1 MPETEDAF
9 LKSMA
14 LLKKRLLPSNSAGTT
29 ITTID
34 YKSQVE
40 SLRQVNGSLRQQ
52 LADTDKNWQ
61 REKTMKESLE
71 KGLQDL
77 SAYRK
82 ELQQQLEELARARA
96 AAEQATKDSKAL
108 LQSVT
113 DEHQKAVNELQ
124 EQLAHAQSLQKQA
137 LAERDTFE
145 ARLATAEQHVSELLE
160 AQDQDE
166 QRMQT
171 LTDRVASLQK
181 SLQES
186 RDESIAFQKLLEA
199 LKAHMLLKQQQTS
212 GEATEAK
219 TSTPSTSTA
228 SDDKATI
235 EGLQKKLSMKEEILE
250 MKQSYMD
257 KLLQKIKLLED
268 AQQRLEPAASSSDEP
283 AAKKPRSEEDSNNTQ
298 ETA

>member
-40 SLRQVNGSLRQQ
+40 SLRQVNDSLRQQ

-171 LTDRVASLQK
+171 LTDRVASLKK

-199 LKAHMLLKQQQTS
+199 LKAQMLLKQQQTS

-219 TSTPSTSTA
+219 TTTPSTSTA

>member
-40 SLRQVNGSLRQQ
+40 SLRQVNDSLRQQ

-171 LTDRVASLQK
+171 LTDRVASLKK

-219 TSTPSTSTA
+219 TTTPSTSTA